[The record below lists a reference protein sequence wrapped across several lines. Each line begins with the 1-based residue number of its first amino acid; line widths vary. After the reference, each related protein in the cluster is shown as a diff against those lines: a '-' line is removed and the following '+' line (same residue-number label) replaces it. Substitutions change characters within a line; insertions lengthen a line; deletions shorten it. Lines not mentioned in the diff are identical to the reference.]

1 MKITIASRNPKSSKF
16 PFDLELAGTAETI
29 TTKDVTQAIHKK
41 FSKYYPERQR
51 LTTEDKKKVL
61 DMDKSLAEQGVDGTI
76 YFKDLGPQIG
86 WRTVFL
92 IEYGGPLLIHPL
104 FYVFQKVI
112 YGKTFEHSPM
122 QVAAYY
128 MIMAHFL
135 KRELETIFVHR
146 FSHGTMPF
154 FNVFKNSAHYW
165 FLSGVNMAYW
175 IYHPYFSQGQSV
187 AVRNDVWLYG
197 TVAVWAVS
205 GFNLYRMRWW
215 WINLL

>member
-1 MKITIASRNPKSSKF
+1 
-16 PFDLELAGTAETI
+16 
-29 TTKDVTQAIHKK
+29 
-41 FSKYYPERQR
+41 
-51 LTTEDKKKVL
+51 
-61 DMDKSLAEQGVDGTI
+61 
-76 YFKDLGPQIG
+76 
-86 WRTVFL
+86 
-92 IEYGGPLLIHPL
+92 
-104 FYVFQKVI
+104 
-112 YGKTFEHSPM
+112 M

-205 GFNLYRMRWW
+205 GFNLYRMR
-215 WINLL
+215 